1 MPLTETLAWQMVTN
15 AINDQRYTTDN
26 KTGIDGFQMWIR
38 GTNLNRY
45 RKDFKR
51 LYGVSPNQNGRD
63 WQKYADEFI
72 HQERIFKYKVP
83 DTGASSTVFFVLP
96 EHDEEFEAQYPEFK
110 RVRL

>member
-1 MPLTETLAWQMVTN
+1 MIRTENQAWQMLTN
-15 AINDQRYTTDN
+15 AIGDQRYTTDD

-38 GTNLNRY
+38 GANLNRH

-63 WQKYADEFI
+63 WQKYADDFI
-72 HQERIFKYKVP
+72 RRERISKYKVP
-83 DTGASSTVFFVLP
+83 DTGQSSTVFFVLP
-96 EHDEEFEAQYPEFK
+96 EHYAEFEAQYPEFK